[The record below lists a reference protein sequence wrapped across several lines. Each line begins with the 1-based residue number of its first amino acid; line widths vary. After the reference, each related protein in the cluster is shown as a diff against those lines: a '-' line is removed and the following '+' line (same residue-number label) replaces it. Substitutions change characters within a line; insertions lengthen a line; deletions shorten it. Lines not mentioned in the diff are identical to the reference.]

1 MEHEKNRD
9 YPFILTSPDGQSI
22 HIKGMYQDPEKW
34 KVLEI
39 GNAVLLVARP
49 EEPSPKTDKLEKII
63 EYIDGHLSEKITL
76 QDVADYCGISVST
89 LTKLF
94 QQRMALS
101 FHQYLTRRRMVAA
114 VPLLLT
120 DVPLESICQQV
131 GYFDY
136 SSFYRAFKQIFG
148 VSPPG
153 IPPEK
158 RKMHAALMA
167 VCILQSNKEEFHHA
181 LSGSSSTFAPGAFF
195 FTLSMPLMA
204 PALAA

>member
-1 MEHEKNRD
+1 MEHEKNGD
-9 YPFILTSPDGQSI
+9 YPFILIGPDGQSI
-22 HIKGMYQDPEKW
+22 HTKGLYQDPEKW
-34 KVLEI
+34 KVLEV
-39 GNAVLLVARP
+39 GNAVLLMARP

-63 EYIDGHLSEKITL
+63 EYIDRHLSEKITL
-76 QDVADYCGISVST
+76 QNVADYCGISVST

-131 GYFDY
+131 GYSDY

-148 VSPPG
+148 VSPREFRRKRG
-153 IPPEK
+153 KSTPP
-158 RKMHAALMA
+158 
-167 VCILQSNKEEFHHA
+167 
-181 LSGSSSTFAPGAFF
+181 
-195 FTLSMPLMA
+195 
-204 PALAA
+204 

>member
-1 MEHEKNRD
+1 MEREKSGD
-9 YPFILTSPDGQSI
+9 YPFIVIGPDGQSS
-22 HIKGMYQDPEKW
+22 HTKGMYQDPEKW
-34 KVLEI
+34 KVLEV
-39 GNAVLLVARP
+39 GNAVLLMACP
-49 EEPSPKTDKLEKII
+49 EEPSQKTDKLEKII

-94 QQRMALS
+94 QRRMALS

-131 GYFDY
+131 GYSDY

-148 VSPPG
+148 VSPREFRRKRG
-153 IPPEK
+153 KCTPP
-158 RKMHAALMA
+158 
-167 VCILQSNKEEFHHA
+167 
-181 LSGSSSTFAPGAFF
+181 
-195 FTLSMPLMA
+195 
-204 PALAA
+204 

>member
-1 MEHEKNRD
+1 MEREKNGD
-9 YPFILTSPDGQSI
+9 HPFIVIGPDGQSI
-22 HIKGMYQDPEKW
+22 HTKGLYQDPEKW
-34 KVLEI
+34 KILEV
-39 GNAVLLVARP
+39 GNAVLLMARP

-63 EYIDGHLSEKITL
+63 EYIDRHLSEKITL
-76 QDVADYCGISVST
+76 QNVADYCGISVST

-131 GYFDY
+131 GYSDY

-148 VSPPG
+148 VSPREFRRKRG
-153 IPPEK
+153 KCTPP
-158 RKMHAALMA
+158 
-167 VCILQSNKEEFHHA
+167 
-181 LSGSSSTFAPGAFF
+181 
-195 FTLSMPLMA
+195 
-204 PALAA
+204 